1 MQTNIVF
8 LFMFCQLENCYQ
20 GEKRSTMAS
29 FRIKLLSPR
38 LIRSTKFLIILFFGL
53 IIFFTNLYFLKLSKP
68 TETETPTTNWENKE
82 EKDGTSQLIVKTTST
97 IQKNNSTT
105 TTISPKT
112 VASRLTLSVSSS
124 ENQNRGCAHRVSVL
138 AGATV
143 LLKDIMIRPKLGRAR
158 VLEVQLDHPSEEDEF
173 FKLQKGFF
181 TLYCDGDENKV
192 QEKLN
197 EARKFNALTGW
208 IVSLEVA
215 NPSLVPLLRANHSFE
230 AGHYLAIQRAE
241 YANVYWTVID
251 LLDIFITTQRMRI
264 EPEKLN
270 IILMDAHPATPLDPF
285 WSVLFQRL
293 IKLGVDRTF
302 TESENV
308 VFENLIWR
316 YPRVNCPLLDKN
328 LKSLDH
334 IQPFREFVIK
344 RFGIPS
350 KSTLRNCSQPH
361 KLNVLVSFRRD
372 YQSHPRNLHGTVDRK
387 IANEEDVISEMKKNF
402 SSQLNI
408 TSAQLDAFPL
418 KRQLELVASADI
430 FFGMH
435 GSAHG
440 YPIFMAP
447 GGAVVEIFNFNSGNW
462 HMEKISTLSGHSHI
476 TWTST
481 DPKAYNTKTR
491 STTIPAG
498 IPTMLLKKA
507 IFKIC
512 EEKN

>member
-1 MQTNIVF
+1 M
-8 LFMFCQLENCYQ
+8 
-20 GEKRSTMAS
+20 
-29 FRIKLLSPR
+29 
-38 LIRSTKFLIILFFGL
+38 
-53 IIFFTNLYFLKLSKP
+53 
-68 TETETPTTNWENKE
+68 PTTKWENKE
-82 EKDGTSQLIVKTTST
+82 EKEATFQLIFKTTST
-97 IQKNNSTT
+97 IQRKNSTT

-112 VASRLTLSVSSS
+112 LASRLTLNSSFP
-124 ENQNRGCAHRVSVL
+124 ENQNTFCANRIHVM

-143 LLKDIMIRPKLGRAR
+143 LLKDITIKPKLGRAK
-158 VLEVQLDHPSEEDEF
+158 VLEVKLDRPNEEDEF

-181 TLYCDGDENKV
+181 TLYCGGDVSKV

-197 EARKFNALTGW
+197 EARKYNALIGW
-208 IVSLEVA
+208 IASLEVA
-215 NPSLVPLLRANHSFE
+215 NPSLVSLLRMNQSFQ

-241 YANVYWTVID
+241 YANVYWTIID
-251 LLDIFITTQRMRI
+251 LLDIFITTQRLGI
-264 EPEKLN
+264 EPEKLS
-270 IILMDAHPATPLDPF
+270 IVLMDAHPATPLDPF

-293 IKLGVDRTF
+293 IKLGVDRVF
-302 TESENV
+302 TGSDNV
-308 VFENLIWR
+308 VFENMVWR

-334 IQPFREFVIK
+334 IKPFREFVLK

-350 KSTLRNCSQPH
+350 KSPLRNCSQPH

-372 YQSHPRNLHGTVDRK
+372 YQSHPRNLDGTVDRK
-387 IANEEDVISEMKKNF
+387 IANEKDVISEMEKNF

-408 TSAQLDAFPL
+408 TSAQLDEFPL

-440 YPIFMAP
+440 FPIFMAP

-481 DPKAYNTKTR
+481 NPNAYNSKTR
-491 STTIPAG
+491 STTIRAG

-507 IFKIC
+507 IVKIC
-512 EEKN
+512 EEKH

>member
-1 MQTNIVF
+1 
-8 LFMFCQLENCYQ
+8 
-20 GEKRSTMAS
+20 MAS
-29 FRIKLLSPR
+29 FRLKFMSPR
-38 LIRSTKFLIILFFGL
+38 LIRSTKFLLILLFGL

-68 TETETPTTNWENKE
+68 TETNTQTTNWENQ
-82 EKDGTSQLIVKTTST
+82 EKNEANFQLIMKTTSA
-97 IQKNNSTT
+97 IQGNNSTT
-105 TTISPKT
+105 TTISSKAL
-112 VASRLTLSVSSS
+112 ASRLTSNSISL
-124 ENQNRGCAHRVSVL
+124 EHQNKFCANRIHVM
-138 AGATV
+138 AGGIV
-143 LLKDIMIRPKLGRAR
+143 LLKDIVIRPKLGRAR
-158 VLEVQLDHPSEEDEF
+158 VLEVQLDRPDEDDEF

-181 TLYCDGDENKV
+181 TLYCDGDVNKV
-192 QEKLN
+192 QEILN
-197 EARKFNALTGW
+197 KARKYNALIGW
-208 IVSLEVA
+208 ITSLEVA
-215 NPSLVPLLRANHSFE
+215 NPSLVRLLRMNQSFQ

-241 YANVYWTVID
+241 YANVYWTIID
-251 LLDIFITTQRMRI
+251 VLDIFITTQRMGI

-270 IILMDAHPATPLDPF
+270 IVLMDAHPPTPLDPF

-293 IKLGVDRTF
+293 IKLGVDRVF
-302 TESENV
+302 TESDNV
-308 VFENLIWR
+308 VFENLVWR
-316 YPRVNCPLLDKN
+316 YPRVNCPLLDES

-334 IQPFREFVIK
+334 IQPFREFVLK

-350 KSTLRNCSQPH
+350 KSSLRNCNQPH

-372 YQSHPRNLHGTVDRK
+372 YKSHPRNLDGTVDRK
-387 IANEEDVISEMKKNF
+387 IANEKDVISEMEKNF

-440 YPIFMAP
+440 FPIFMAP
-447 GGAVVEIFNFNSGNW
+447 GGAVVEIFNFNAGNW

-481 DPKAYNTKTR
+481 DRNAYNSRTR

-512 EEKN
+512 EEKH

>member
-1 MQTNIVF
+1 
-8 LFMFCQLENCYQ
+8 
-20 GEKRSTMAS
+20 MAGI
-29 FRIKLLSPR
+29 RLIKFISPR
-38 LIRSTKFLIILFFGL
+38 LIRSTKFLVLLSFGL
-53 IIFFTNLYFLKLSKP
+53 IIFFTNLYFLKLTKP
-68 TETETPTTNWENKE
+68 TEINTPTSNGEDKE
-82 EKDGTSQLIVKTTST
+82 EKEATFRLIAKTTST
-97 IQKNNSTT
+97 VQAKNSTT

-112 VASRLTLSVSSS
+112 LASRLTLNSSS
-124 ENQNRGCAHRVSVL
+124 PDSQNTFCTNRIRVM
-138 AGATV
+138 AGGIV
-143 LLKDIMIRPKLGRAR
+143 LLKDIIIRPKLGRAK
-158 VLEVQLDHPSEEDEF
+158 VLEVKLDRPAEEDEF

-181 TLYCDGDENKV
+181 TLYCDGDVRKV
-192 QEKLN
+192 QEKLS
-197 EARKFNALTGW
+197 EAKKYHALTGL
-208 IVSLEVA
+208 IASLEIA
-215 NPSLVPLLRANHSFE
+215 NPSLVPLLRLNQSFQ
-230 AGHYLAIQRAE
+230 AGHYLAIQRVE

-251 LLDIFITTQRMRI
+251 MLDIFITTQRMGI

-270 IILMDAHPATPLDPF
+270 IVLMDAHPATPLDPF

-293 IKLGVDRTF
+293 IKLGVDRVF
-302 TESENV
+302 TESDNV
-308 VFENLIWR
+308 VFENLVWR

-334 IQPFREFVIK
+334 IQPFRKFVLK
-344 RFGIPS
+344 RFGIAS
-350 KSTLRNCSQPH
+350 KSPLRNCSQPH

-372 YQSHPRNLHGTVDRK
+372 YQSHPRNLDGTVDRK
-387 IANEEDVISEMKKNF
+387 IANERDVITEMEKNF

-462 HMEKISTLSGHSHI
+462 HMEKISTLSEHSHI
-476 TWTST
+476 TWTAT
-481 DPKAYNTKTR
+481 DRKAYDTKTR

-512 EEKN
+512 EEKH